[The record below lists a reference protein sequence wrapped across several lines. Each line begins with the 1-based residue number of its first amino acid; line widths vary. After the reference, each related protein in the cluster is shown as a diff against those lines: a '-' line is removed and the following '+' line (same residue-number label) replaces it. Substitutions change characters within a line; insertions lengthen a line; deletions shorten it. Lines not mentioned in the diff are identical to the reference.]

1 MGDIESDY
9 ILFIDEINRANIP
22 LVMGELMTI
31 IEPTKRTTPVIGV
44 KALSDGPRNVEGALG
59 DSSPY

>member
-31 IEPTKRTTPVIGV
+31 IEPTKSTTPVIGE
-44 KALSDGPRNVEGALG
+44 KAPVMVLEM
-59 DSSPY
+59 